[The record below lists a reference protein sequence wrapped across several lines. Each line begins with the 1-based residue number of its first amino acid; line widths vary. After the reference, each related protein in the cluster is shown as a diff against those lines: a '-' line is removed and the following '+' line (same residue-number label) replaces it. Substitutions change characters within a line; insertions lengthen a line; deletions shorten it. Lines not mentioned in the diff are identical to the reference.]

1 MEKNKGGRPQKD
13 PAKKRTVEL
22 MLKDGMK
29 IKEIARIMNEPIRTI
44 RFWAYGK

>member
-1 MEKNKGGRPQKD
+1 MEKNKGGRPLKD

-22 MLKDGMK
+22 MLEDGMK
-29 IKEIARIMNEPIRTI
+29 IKEIAEILKTSIRTV